1 MELSHEFEVPVG
13 IEDAFAVLT
22 DIERV
27 APCMPGATLDEADG
41 GVFRGRVKV
50 KVGPIQ
56 MTYRGTAEMVER
68 DEHAHRVRFEA
79 TGQESRGGGTARATV
94 TGTMTA
100 LAPDRTAVTV
110 HTDLALTG
118 RPAQFG
124 RGTIADVGDKLLG
137 RFAECLATEVAG
149 TTEGTAQEAA
159 GAPSAED
166 VAAAPPGPPP
176 GSAPIDLIGTA
187 GWSMA
192 VRIGPVVAL
201 VALVA
206 AIVWWRVRHG

>member
-1 MELSHEFEVPVG
+1 MELTHEFEVPVG

-27 APCMPGATLDEADG
+27 APCMPGATLDEVDG
-41 GVFRGRVKV
+41 DAYRGRVKV

-56 MTYRGTAEMVER
+56 MTYRGSAEMVER
-68 DEHAHRVRFEA
+68 DADAHRVRFEA

-137 RFAECLATEVAG
+137 QFAECLATEVAG
-149 TTEGTAQEAA
+149 TTAETAEPAA
-159 GAPSAED
+159 GAPSD
-166 VAAAPPGPPP
+166 DDTAAAPAPSRE
-176 GSAPIDLIGTA
+176 SAPIDLIGTA
-187 GWSMA
+187 GRSIA
-192 VRIGPVVAL
+192 VRLAPVVAL
-201 VALVA
+201 LVVAA
-206 AIVWWRVRHG
+206 AIVWWRARHG